1 MSAARRLPV
10 RVLFVCVENSC
21 RSQMAE
27 AFARKLG
34 GNVIEAW
41 SAGSRPSGK
50 VNETAVVVMRERG
63 VELGA
68 NASKGFAALPKQ
80 PWDFVVTMGCG
91 EQCPLVSSAE
101 TIDWDVPDPKAMPL
115 DDFRRVRDLI
125 EERVA
130 SLVQRLKERS

>member
-1 MSAARRLPV
+1 MSAARRTPI

-27 AFARKLG
+27 AFARRLG
-34 GNVIEAW
+34 GSAIDAW

-50 VNETAVVVMRERG
+50 VNETAIVLMRERG
-63 VELGA
+63 VELDA

-91 EQCPLVSSAE
+91 EQCPFVPSTE
-101 TIDWDVPDPKAMPL
+101 TLDWDIPDPKAMSL
-115 DDFRRVRDLI
+115 EEFRQVRDLI
-125 EERVA
+125 EKRVA
-130 SLVQRLKERS
+130 ELVRRV